1 MLSDFLNNLPL
12 LKRYFKQSPAKGRAR
27 KKIIA
32 LYDEASINSRIKA
45 AQERVNLEEAEMR
58 DIVCQ
63 YIQDTPVM
71 FENLEKAQRKG
82 DCREILL
89 YAHSIVGVAALLN
102 IDEVVEYAHL
112 VEEDAK
118 NQRCSGADSFNLLFE
133 HHYASH
139 DALRRLFP
147 CS

>member
-1 MLSDFLNNLPL
+1 MLFDYLNKLPL
-12 LKRYFKQSPAKGRAR
+12 YQYLFHKRLPVGRAR
-27 KKIIA
+27 KRIIRR
-32 LYDEASINSRIKA
+32 LKA
-45 AQERVNLEEAEMR
+45 AQERVKLNDAEMR

-71 FENLEKAQRKG
+71 FENLEKARLKG
-82 DCREILL
+82 DCKEILL

-102 IDEVVEYAHL
+102 IDEVVQYAHI

-118 NQRCSGADSFNLLFE
+118 KQQCSDAASLNLLFE
-133 HHYASH
+133 HHYASL
-139 DALRRLFP
+139 DALRRFFP